1 MFDTILLAIDG
12 SRQTEYLVELACTL
26 AAGTASTVY
35 VTCCVDEAYA
45 LNNHPVADQL
55 AADYA
60 PANYEEGSA
69 QALVQHTLAKLRAR
83 SVNAVSNIIV
93 GTPEVAL
100 VEEARIKNAS
110 VILMGHRHQSLFGR
124 LLTGSVSAEVIAHS
138 PCPVLVEVRGNKD

>member
-12 SRQTEYLVELACTL
+12 SKQTEYVVELACTL
-26 AAGTASTVY
+26 AAGTTSTVY

-45 LNNHPVADQL
+45 LNRRSLDGGQ
-55 AADYA
+55 AADYV
-60 PANYEEGSA
+60 PAQYEEGSA
-69 QALVQHTLAKLRAR
+69 QALVHQTLEKLQAR

-100 VEEARIKNAS
+100 VEDARSKNAS

-124 LLTGSVSAEVIAHS
+124 LLTGSVSAEVIANA
-138 PCPVLVEVRGNKD
+138 PCPVLVEVRGNKA

>member
-12 SRQTEYLVELACTL
+12 SKQTEYVVELACTL

-45 LNNHPVADQL
+45 LNNQPTADPQ

-60 PANYEEGSA
+60 PAQYEEGSA
-69 QALVQHTLAKLRAR
+69 QALVHRTLEQLRAR
-83 SVNAVSNIIV
+83 SVKAVSNIIV

-100 VEEARIKNAS
+100 VEEARNKNAS
-110 VILMGHRHQSLFGR
+110 VILMGRRHQSLFGR
-124 LLTGSVSAEVIAHS
+124 LLTGSVSAEVIAHA
-138 PCPVLVEVRGNKD
+138 PCPVLVEVRGSEA